1 MVILVE
7 VVATSHCGSDRLTV
21 AAIIIVPMSGVIAI
35 NTAAGDGA

>member
-7 VVATSHCGSDRLTV
+7 VVATSHCGSDHLTIAV
-21 AAIIIVPMSGVIAI
+21 IIIVPVSGVIAI